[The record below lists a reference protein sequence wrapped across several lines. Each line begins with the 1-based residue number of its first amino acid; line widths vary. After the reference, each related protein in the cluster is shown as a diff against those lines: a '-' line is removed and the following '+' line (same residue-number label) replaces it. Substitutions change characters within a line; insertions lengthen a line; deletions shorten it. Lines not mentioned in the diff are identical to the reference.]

1 MIKFLVIFITFNP
14 IHAIKLPTKYYYNS
28 RIHNFGNVGLGGHLH
43 SLLAPYATTM
53 IDNKCYNSVN
63 IRQLILS
70 RYNQEFYKNHEKL
83 PKIIDLCCGTG
94 TSTATN
100 QLGIDTSEPMISTAK
115 LSTAKLSQ
123 AKLSEAKLSQAKL
136 SQAKLS
142 EAKLSKAK
150 LSKVKINNQ
159 QSLKTHTK
167 FIIGNAENYGQ
178 EDEFDTATIMF
189 AFHEMPNYAHHKI
202 IKNAKKITK
211 HDIIIV
217 DISPNYS
224 PSKLMLS
231 GEPYL
236 LNYKTTIQE
245 LLTQHQFTYLEYI
258 PNHVGLWV
266 YSHKNN
272 HICLINNLYHK

>member
-1 MIKFLVIFITFNP
+1 MIKIILKLIIIFLTFDP
-14 IHAIKLPTKYYYNS
+14 TISTKYYYDP
-28 RIHNFGNVGLGGHLH
+28 RIHNFGNIGLGGQIH
-43 SLLAPYATTM
+43 SMLAPYATKV
-53 IDNKCYNSVN
+53 IDNKCYNSIN

-70 RYNQEFYKNHEKL
+70 KYTQDFYKNHEKL

-100 QLGIDTSEPMISTAK
+100 QLGIDSSLPMIT
-115 LSTAKLSQ
+115 Q
-123 AKLSEAKLSQAKL
+123 AKKIHNNKQAK
-136 SQAKLS
+136 
-142 EAKLSKAK
+142 
-150 LSKVKINNQ
+150 
-159 QSLKTHTK
+159 KTQ
-167 FIIGNAENYGQ
+167 FIIGNAENYGKSQ
-178 EDEFDTATIMF
+178 EFDTATLMF

-224 PSKLMLS
+224 PSNLMLI

-236 LNYKTTIQE
+236 LNYKATIHE
-245 LLTQHQFTYLEYI
+245 LLTQHKFKYLEYI

-272 HICLINNLYHK
+272 HICLINNLCRK

>member
-1 MIKFLVIFITFNP
+1 MYKLLLKLLLIFLTFNLS
-14 IHAIKLPTKYYYNS
+14 ISKIPTKYYYNS
-28 RIHNFGNVGLGGHLH
+28 RIHNFGNIGLGGRLH

-70 RYNQEFYKNHEKL
+70 KYNQEFYKNHEKL
-83 PKIIDLCCGTG
+83 PKLIDLCCGTG

-100 QLGIDTSEPMISTAK
+100 QLGIDTSEPMISAATLSAATLSAAT
-115 LSTAKLSQ
+115 LSTA
-123 AKLSEAKLSQAKL
+123 
-136 SQAKLS
+136 
-142 EAKLSKAK
+142 
-150 LSKVKINNQ
+150 
-159 QSLKTHTK
+159 HTK

-178 EDEFDTATIMF
+178 EDEFDTATLMF

-236 LNYKTTIQE
+236 LNYKATIQE
-245 LLTQHQFTYLEYI
+245 ILMQHKFTYLEYI
-258 PNHVGLWV
+258 PNHVGLWI
-266 YSHKNN
+266 YSHNQDPK
-272 HICLINNLYHK
+272 INLTQLFK

>member
-1 MIKFLVIFITFNP
+1 MYKLALLFLLLKP
-14 IHAIKLPTKYYYNS
+14 IHTIKIPKAKYYYDS
-28 RIHNFGNVGLGGHLH
+28 RIHNFGNIGLGGQLH
-43 SLLAPYATTM
+43 SLIAPYATTL
-53 IDNKCYNSVN
+53 IDNKCYNSIN
-63 IRQLILS
+63 IRQIILS
-70 RYNQEFYKNHEKL
+70 NYNQDFYKKYEKL
-83 PKIIDLCCGTG
+83 PKLIDLCCGTG

-100 QLGIDTSEPMISTAK
+100 QLGIDTSEAMI
-115 LSTAKLSQ
+115 
-123 AKLSEAKLSQAKL
+123 
-136 SQAKLS
+136 
-142 EAKLSKAK
+142 SKAK
-150 LSKVKINNQ
+150 AKAKAKAQ
-159 QSLKTHTK
+159 
-167 FIIGNAENYGQ
+167 FIIGNAENYGH
-178 EDEFDTATIMF
+178 EDEFDTATLMF

-236 LNYKTTIQE
+236 LDYKATIQE

-272 HICLINNLYHK
+272 HICLINNLCRK

>member
-1 MIKFLVIFITFNP
+1 MIKFLLIFITFNP
-14 IHAIKLPTKYYYNS
+14 IHTIKIPTKYYYNS
-28 RIHNFGNVGLGGHLH
+28 RIHNFGNVGLGGQIH

-70 RYNQEFYKNHEKL
+70 KYNQEFYKNHEKL

-100 QLGIDTSEPMISTAK
+100 QLGIDTSEPMIS
-115 LSTAKLSQ
+115 
-123 AKLSEAKLSQAKL
+123 
-136 SQAKLS
+136 
-142 EAKLSKAK
+142 KAK
-150 LSKVKINNQ
+150 KIHNNKQ
-159 QSLKTHTK
+159 AIKTK

-236 LNYKTTIQE
+236 LNYKATIQE
-245 LLTQHQFTYLEYI
+245 LLTQHQFKYLEYI

-272 HICLINNLYHK
+272 QNYLINNLYHK

>member
-1 MIKFLVIFITFNP
+1 MIKIKFLLIFITFNP
-14 IHAIKLPTKYYYNS
+14 IHTIKIPTKYYYNS
-28 RIHNFGNVGLGGHLH
+28 RIHNFGNVGLGGRIH

-70 RYNQEFYKNHEKL
+70 KYNQDFYKTHEKL

-94 TSTATN
+94 TSTAIN
-100 QLGIDTSEPMISTAK
+100 QLGIDTSEPMIS
-115 LSTAKLSQ
+115 Q
-123 AKLSEAKLSQAKL
+123 AKLN
-136 SQAKLS
+136 
-142 EAKLSKAK
+142 KAK
-150 LSKVKINNQ
+150 LNNIKLNNQ

-211 HDIIIV
+211 LDIIIV

-224 PSKLMLS
+224 PSNLMLS

-236 LNYKTTIQE
+236 LNYKATIQE
-245 LLTQHQFTYLEYI
+245 LLTQHKFTYLEYI

-272 HICLINNLYHK
+272 QNYLINNLYHK

>member
-1 MIKFLVIFITFNP
+1 MIKFLLIFITFNP
-14 IHAIKLPTKYYYNS
+14 IHAIKIPTKYYYNS
-28 RIHNFGNVGLGGHLH
+28 RIHNFGNVGLGGRIH

-70 RYNQEFYKNHEKL
+70 KYNQDFYKTHEKL

-94 TSTATN
+94 TSTAIN
-100 QLGIDTSEPMISTAK
+100 QLGIDTSEQMISK
-115 LSTAKLSQ
+115 AKLSQ
-123 AKLSEAKLSQAKL
+123 AKLS
-136 SQAKLS
+136 
-142 EAKLSKAK
+142 KAK
-150 LSKVKINNQ
+150 LNNIKINNQ

-178 EDEFDTATIMF
+178 EDEFDTATLMF

-217 DISPNYS
+217 DINPNYS

-236 LNYKTTIQE
+236 LNYKVTIQE

-266 YSHKNN
+266 YSHNQEQN
-272 HICLINNLYHK
+272 QINLTQLFNK

>member
-1 MIKFLVIFITFNP
+1 MIKIVLKLIIIFLTFDP
-14 IHAIKLPTKYYYNS
+14 TISTKYYYDP
-28 RIHNFGNVGLGGHLH
+28 RIHNFGNIGLGGQIH
-43 SLLAPYATTM
+43 SMLAPYATKV
-53 IDNKCYNSVN
+53 IDNKCYNSIN
-63 IRQLILS
+63 IRQYILS
-70 RYNQEFYKNHEKL
+70 KYSQDFYKKYEKL

-100 QLGIDTSEPMISTAK
+100 QLGIDSSLPMIT
-115 LSTAKLSQ
+115 Q
-123 AKLSEAKLSQAKL
+123 AKKIHNNKQA
-136 SQAKLS
+136 
-142 EAKLSKAK
+142 
-150 LSKVKINNQ
+150 I
-159 QSLKTHTK
+159 KTQ
-167 FIIGNAENYGQ
+167 FIIGNAENYGKSQ
-178 EDEFDTATIMF
+178 EFDTATLMF

-224 PSKLMLS
+224 PSNLMLI

-236 LNYKTTIQE
+236 LNYKATIQQ